1 MNYLIYGNSYK
12 LIDSEIEKIVKDYE
26 KTVYFI
32 GESSL
37 SEIIEDVL
45 YNSLFDEKK
54 VIVVRYIEKLFK
66 SKSED
71 NSELESLLNYLNNP
85 NENVIIIFVSYE
97 KINSRSKLNKE
108 ILSKLKVIDTPIY
121 EKSYELVK
129 ALDPIIRKDG
139 YVMSQ
144 NALNLF
150 VTKCNDNYDIS
161 LMEFDKLKKIK
172 MPGLI
177 TEDDVNNLICNYNM
191 DNIFGFKD
199 AVLNKELKKAIE
211 LLDDLEAS
219 KVNALPLTVMLEKEY
234 EILYDIKY
242 LSMQKLT
249 NEDISIKLN
258 NMHPFRVKTLRGI
271 STKYSLDEIEKNI
284 EYLCDL
290 DYRLV
295 SQDNLG
301 IDEIR
306 KFLIIY

>member
-12 LIDSEIEKIVKDYE
+12 LIDSEIEKIVKDYQ

-37 SEIIEDVL
+37 SEIIEDVS
-45 YNSLFDEKK
+45 YSSLFDEKK
-54 VIVVRYIEKLFK
+54 VVVVRYIEKLFK
-66 SKSED
+66 SKSEN

-85 NENVIIIFVSYE
+85 NENVIIIFISYE

-108 ILSKLKVIDTPIY
+108 VLSKLTIIETPIY

-161 LMEFDKLKKIK
+161 IMEFDKLKKIK

-177 TEDDVNNLICNYNM
+177 TEDDVNNLVCNYNM

-211 LLDDLEAS
+211 LLDDLESS

-234 EILYDIKY
+234 ETLYDIKY
-242 LSMQKLT
+242 LSMQKMT
-249 NEDISIKLN
+249 NEDISVKLN
-258 NMHPFRVKTLRGI
+258 NMHPFRVKTLRAI

-306 KFLIIY
+306 KFLVIY

>member
-12 LIDSEIEKIVKDYE
+12 LIDSEIEKLVKDYE

-37 SEIIEDVL
+37 SEIIEDVS

-71 NSELESLLNYLNNP
+71 NSELELLLNYLNNP

-108 ILSKLKVIDTPIY
+108 ILSKLKVIETPIY

-177 TEDDVNNLICNYNM
+177 TEDDVNNLVCNYNM

-199 AVLNKELKKAIE
+199 AVLNKEIKKAIE

-234 EILYDIKY
+234 ETLYDIKY

-249 NEDISIKLN
+249 NEDISVKLN

-271 STKYSLDEIEKNI
+271 SAKYSLEEIEKNI

>member
-37 SEIIEDVL
+37 SEIIEDVS

-71 NSELESLLNYLNNP
+71 NSELELLLNYLNNP

-108 ILSKLKVIDTPIY
+108 ILSNLKVIDTPIY

-177 TEDDVNNLICNYNM
+177 TEDDVNNLVCNYNM

-234 EILYDIKY
+234 ETLYDIKY

-249 NEDISIKLN
+249 NEDISVKLN

-271 STKYSLDEIEKNI
+271 SAKYSLEEIEKNI